1 MESETPSPP
10 APSRK
15 HALAFIAVTLLLDT
29 IGFGLIMPV
38 MPRLLVELTG
48 EGLSRAAVYGGWLG
62 FVYAVMQFV
71 FAPVLGNLSDRFGRR
86 RVLLFAI
93 GALGIDYIIMG
104 FAPTLTWL
112 FVGRAIAGAAGASFT
127 PAYAYVADISPPE
140 RRAQNFGVVSAA
152 FGIGFIIGPA
162 IGGLL
167 GSLGSRAPFFAAA
180 TLSLIN
186 LCYGFFVLPESLPPE
201 RRRPFEWRRANPLGT
216 LAQMKKHPV
225 VLGVLA
231 ALFLWGLGNQV
242 MPSTWAFYTKF
253 RFGWSE
259 AMIGASFAA
268 VGVVMA
274 TAQAVVMR
282 QLVPRLGERGA
293 AIIGIVAGAIG
304 YAGFGLA
311 TASWM
316 MFALLGSW
324 FFAALVMPTMNA
336 FMSHRVSPDAQGEL
350 QGAVASLFSLAAIIG
365 PPIMTHLFAR
375 FSAPESSVHVP
386 GAAFLAASVLALGSL
401 AIFWLSTRQPAA
413 EPGADAAARGLTAA

>member
-1 MESETPSPP
+1 
-10 APSRK
+10 
-15 HALAFIAVTLLLDT
+15 
-29 IGFGLIMPV
+29 
-38 MPRLLVELTG
+38 
-48 EGLSRAAVYGGWLG
+48 
-62 FVYAVMQFV
+62 
-71 FAPVLGNLSDRFGRR
+71 
-86 RVLLFAI
+86 
-93 GALGIDYIIMG
+93 
-104 FAPTLTWL
+104 
-112 FVGRAIAGAAGASFT
+112 
-127 PAYAYVADISPPE
+127 
-140 RRAQNFGVVSAA
+140 
-152 FGIGFIIGPA
+152 
-162 IGGLL
+162 
-167 GSLGSRAPFFAAA
+167 
-180 TLSLIN
+180 
-186 LCYGFFVLPESLPPE
+186 
-201 RRRPFEWRRANPLGT
+201 
-216 LAQMKKHPV
+216 
-225 VLGVLA
+225 
-231 ALFLWGLGNQV
+231 
-242 MPSTWAFYTKF
+242 
-253 RFGWSE
+253 
-259 AMIGASFAA
+259 
-268 VGVVMA
+268 MA

-413 EPGADAAARGLTAA
+413 EPGADAAAEGLTAA

>member
-1 MESETPSPP
+1 MPSEITASPV
-10 APSRK
+10 PSRK

-104 FAPTLTWL
+104 FAPTLAWL

-186 LCYGFFVLPESLPPE
+186 LCYGFFVLPESLPLE

-293 AIIGIVAGAIG
+293 AIIGIVAGAMG

-311 TASWM
+311 TRSWM

-386 GAAFLAASVLALGSL
+386 GAAFLAASLLALGSL

-413 EPGADAAARGLTAA
+413 EPGADAAAEGLTAA